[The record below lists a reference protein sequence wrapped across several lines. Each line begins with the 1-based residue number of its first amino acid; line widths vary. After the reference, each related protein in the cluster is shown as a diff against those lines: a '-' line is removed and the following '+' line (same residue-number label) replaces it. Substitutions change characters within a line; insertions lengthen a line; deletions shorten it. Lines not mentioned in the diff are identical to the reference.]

1 MARKALPPSRF
12 PRSRNVGVIQA
23 PAEIPEAS
31 RAPRTCKYPWQS
43 LDVAK
48 RTGEGPHVTYNGP
61 FFTVEGVNTAR
72 FTSQAYAAGRRYG
85 RKFSIRRLSKPGE
98 PVRIGV
104 WRIE

>member
-23 PAEIPEAS
+23 PAEIPEAHRS
-31 RAPRTCKYPWQS
+31 PRPCKYPWQKLEIATRDGDS
-43 LDVAK
+43 WK
-48 RTGEGPHVTYNGP
+48 GPY
-61 FFTVEGVNTAR
+61 FTVENVNTAR